1 MSGHT
6 RTIEPVLYGR
16 KRTKCHNPYYV
27 KLNVPTHQ
35 ILSQIKPDMPHICHI
50 SAQKRPPSPPPSRDY
65 IWGTHSAIF
74 GKTMKGLFDAEP
86 YTI

>member
-6 RTIEPVLYGR
+6 RTIEPVLYGH
-16 KRTKCHNPYYV
+16 KETKCHNPYYV

-35 ILSQIKPDMPHICHI
+35 VLSQIKPDMPHICHI